1 MESPAKLDEKGLVYI
16 TGLVAL
22 IFFAGYLKS
31 YPIYSRYTLSTV
43 KKMHDIL
50 DPYVILFWSIS
61 VPTIHE
67 LYYHN
72 VKLYFHRIHH
82 EDGNAHYSPEL
93 WDIDMNTR
101 SKNIKLDN
109 ESLMVPILLGIT
121 GLMVS
126 FINTK
131 YDFIKYV

>member
-1 MESPAKLDEKGLVYI
+1 MQQNKHI
-16 TGLVAL
+16 
-22 IFFAGYLKS
+22 
-31 YPIYSRYTLSTV
+31 
-43 KKMHDIL
+43 
-50 DPYVILFWSIS
+50 
-61 VPTIHE
+61 IHE
-67 LYYHN
+67 H
-72 VKLYFHRIHH
+72 
-82 EDGNAHYSPEL
+82 GNAHYSPEL